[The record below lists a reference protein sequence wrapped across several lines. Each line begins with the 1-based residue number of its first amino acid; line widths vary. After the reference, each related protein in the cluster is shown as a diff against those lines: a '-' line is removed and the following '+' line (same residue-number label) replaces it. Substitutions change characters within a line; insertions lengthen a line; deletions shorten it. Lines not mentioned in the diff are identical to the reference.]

1 MPPVSTTSTL
11 VTIPRR
17 GHYHQ
22 RHLTDREAE
31 AREHAGGG
39 AGIHTWAGP
48 PSVRTPP
55 CAQCGPAQASAGIVF
70 KMTAHKVK
78 LSCVSKMHQIMY
90 LNICLLRSRW
100 LGQTLTCTNHIYD
113 AEGGFLHPEPPAQTP
128 ISRPWRLALLWSQS
142 GLRRDSRPYCG
153 YEAGCHPTLM
163 DGGSPG
169 CSACWPELPLAS
181 PGRCGKAG

>member
-39 AGIHTWAGP
+39 AGIHTRAGP

-55 CAQCGPAQASAGIVF
+55 CAQCGPAQAPAGIVF

-100 LGQTLTCTNHIYD
+100 LGQTLTCTNHHLRR
-113 AEGGFLHPEPPAQTP
+113 GGRLPPPRTACPDPHLQAVATC
-128 ISRPWRLALLWSQS
+128 LALE
-142 GLRRDSRPYCG
+142 P
-153 YEAGCHPTLM
+153 E
-163 DGGSPG
+163 
-169 CSACWPELPLAS
+169 WP
-181 PGRCGKAG
+181 